1 MNLSQSRLSLLVNLA
16 NNGGGIL
23 WGNIG
28 GVGKTASMYL
38 TANGLT
44 EIIEPAGNTYQPAL
58 RRLQITA
65 AGMAAI
71 GRATTQS
78 TQTPETDMADIETA
92 HYGALIR
99 LQVTMSALQNL
110 LGATA
115 DENAGDPGQ
124 ADAIANAR
132 DDASAAIEIA
142 LGGRHDVPERLMRN
156 WSDNSMKRDAA
167 KALAASAW
175 DPNFI

>member
-1 MNLSQSRLSLLVNLA
+1 
-16 NNGGGIL
+16 
-23 WGNIG
+23 
-28 GVGKTASMYL
+28 
-38 TANGLT
+38 
-44 EIIEPAGNTYQPAL
+44 
-58 RRLQITA
+58 
-65 AGMAAI
+65 
-71 GRATTQS
+71 
-78 TQTPETDMADIETA
+78 MADIETA

-124 ADAIANAR
+124 ADAIAKAR

-175 DPNFI
+175 DPNFIYDGEWPATAEKASSALQSKPQSKKGTHH